1 MLYPHNYKLC
11 CIIVIMEVE
20 LKDLSK
26 KINSII
32 EDENFSNKKFHLFR
46 LIITKMDNL
55 KTFQS
60 FFQILQDFYLG
71 KEKKKYLKP
80 KIDLKLLNV
89 KKFLSFFTI
98 LYYPDIMNSN
108 GESIIFKNLKK
119 NGNSMRIY
127 FFLLLHSTNK
137 EELDEIKLFTRCKEF
152 FRIFNEYLNSFNEW
166 KEMDKE
172 CLIYNLSR
180 TYFFLEKDFEK
191 EKRTEENKE
200 LYDLTKKNIK
210 SEKEKTLEKILS
222 LDRSLGNEKF
232 LSYQKLLNEG
242 REMELKHEEFI
253 EKLVESFTKNM
264 KKSFW
269 DLMKKDLKKTPPD
282 TNSFINNLKELINT
296 IISVSP
302 RSKNIRDEII
312 NVIDVE
318 LIDQMIKH
326 NAYRYSDLEGIVEYV
341 NKLLWEYQAPAE
353 DEITREYEINIKQM
367 MDNRENIIDVLV
379 YFMSFTMEKFENILL
394 FNFSINRK

>member
-1 MLYPHNYKLC
+1 
-11 CIIVIMEVE
+11 
-20 LKDLSK
+20 
-26 KINSII
+26 
-32 EDENFSNKKFHLFR
+32 
-46 LIITKMDNL
+46 
-55 KTFQS
+55 
-60 FFQILQDFYLG
+60 
-71 KEKKKYLKP
+71 
-80 KIDLKLLNV
+80 
-89 KKFLSFFTI
+89 
-98 LYYPDIMNSN
+98 
-108 GESIIFKNLKK
+108 
-119 NGNSMRIY
+119 MRIY

-152 FRIFNEYLNSFNEW
+152 FRNFNEYLNSFNEW

>member
-1 MLYPHNYKLC
+1 
-11 CIIVIMEVE
+11 MEVE
-20 LKDLSK
+20 LKSLSK
-26 KINSII
+26 KINSILQ
-32 EDENFSNKKFHLFR
+32 DENFSNKKFHLFR

-80 KIDLKLLNV
+80 KIDLKLLNI

-108 GESIIFKNLKK
+108 EESGIFKNLKK
-119 NGNSMRIY
+119 KGNTMRIY

-152 FRIFNEYLNSFNEW
+152 FRNFNEYLNSFNEW

-200 LYDLTKKNIK
+200 LYDLTKKNIE

-222 LDRSLGNEKF
+222 LDKNLGNEKF

-253 EKLVESFTKNM
+253 EKLVESFTQNM

-269 DLMKKDLKKTPPD
+269 DLMKKDLKKTPPE

-296 IISVSP
+296 IVSVSP
-302 RSKNIRDEII
+302 RSKNIREQIVNI
-312 NVIDVE
+312 IDVE

-326 NAYRYSDLEGIVEYV
+326 NAYRYSDLEGVVEYV

-353 DEITREYEINIKQM
+353 DETTREYENNIRKM

-379 YFMSFTMEKFENILL
+379 YFMSFAMEKFENILL
-394 FNFSINRK
+394 FKFSMNK

>member
-1 MLYPHNYKLC
+1 
-11 CIIVIMEVE
+11 
-20 LKDLSK
+20 
-26 KINSII
+26 
-32 EDENFSNKKFHLFR
+32 
-46 LIITKMDNL
+46 
-55 KTFQS
+55 
-60 FFQILQDFYLG
+60 
-71 KEKKKYLKP
+71 
-80 KIDLKLLNV
+80 
-89 KKFLSFFTI
+89 
-98 LYYPDIMNSN
+98 
-108 GESIIFKNLKK
+108 
-119 NGNSMRIY
+119 
-127 FFLLLHSTNK
+127 
-137 EELDEIKLFTRCKEF
+137 
-152 FRIFNEYLNSFNEW
+152 
-166 KEMDKE
+166 
-172 CLIYNLSR
+172 YNLSR

-379 YFMSFTMEKFENILL
+379 YFMSF
-394 FNFSINRK
+394 

>member
-1 MLYPHNYKLC
+1 MH
-11 CIIVIMEVE
+11 VE
-20 LKDLSK
+20 LKNLSK
-26 KINSII
+26 KINSIL

-60 FFQILQDFYLG
+60 FFQILQDFYLD

-80 KIDLKLLNV
+80 KIDLKLLNI

-108 GESIIFKNLKK
+108 SESIIFKNLKK

-127 FFLLLHSTNK
+127 FFLVLHSTNK

-152 FRIFNEYLNSFNEW
+152 FRIYNEYLNSFNEW

-180 TYFFLEKDFEK
+180 TYFLLEKDFEN

-200 LYDLTKKNIK
+200 LYDLTKKNIN
-210 SEKEKTLEKILS
+210 SEKEKTLEKILL

-232 LSYQKLLNEG
+232 ISYQELLKHS
-242 REMELKHEEFI
+242 RDMELKHEEFI
-253 EKLVESFTKNM
+253 DNLVDSFTKNM

-269 DLMKKDLKKTPPD
+269 ELMKKDLKKTPPD
-282 TNSFINNLKELINT
+282 TNSFINNLKELVNT

-302 RSKNIRDEII
+302 RSKNIREEII

-318 LIDQMIKH
+318 LIEQMIQH

-353 DEITREYEINIKQM
+353 DEITKEYEKKIRNM
-367 MDNRENIIDVLV
+367 MDNKENIIDVLV

-394 FNFSINRK
+394 FKFSMNKNK

>member
-1 MLYPHNYKLC
+1 MH
-11 CIIVIMEVE
+11 VE
-20 LKDLSK
+20 LRNLSK
-26 KINSII
+26 KINSIL
-32 EDENFSNKKFHLFR
+32 EDKNFSDNKFHLFR

-60 FFQILQDFYLG
+60 FFNILQDFYLD

-80 KIDLKLLNV
+80 KIDLKMLNI

-108 GESIIFKNLKK
+108 EESITFKNLKK
-119 NGNSMRIY
+119 TGNSMRIY

-152 FRIFNEYLNSFNEW
+152 FRIFNEYLCSFNEW

-180 TYFFLEKDFEK
+180 TYFFLEKDFEN

-200 LYDLTKKNIK
+200 LYDLTKKNINL
-210 SEKEKTLEKILS
+210 EKEKILEKILS

-232 LSYQKLLNEG
+232 LSYQKLLKHS

-253 EKLVESFTKNM
+253 DKLVESFTKNM

-269 DLMKKDLKKTPPD
+269 DLMKKDLKKEPPN

-302 RSKNIRDEII
+302 RSKNIREEII

-318 LIDQMIKH
+318 LIEQMIKH
-326 NAYRYSDLEGIVEYV
+326 NAYRYSDLVGIVEYV
-341 NKLLWEYQAPAE
+341 NELLWEYQAQVE
-353 DEITREYEINIKQM
+353 DEITRDYEINIRNM
-367 MDNRENIIDVLV
+367 IDNKENIIDVLV

-394 FNFSINRK
+394 FKFSINKK